1 MSEQDRQR
9 APLLILA
16 TGFYGGYAPFAPG
29 TVGTAVGVLFFWCF
43 SHLSP
48 LLYLITT
55 VAFVFLSAWVAE
67 RAEQLLQRKDAPA
80 IVIDEISG
88 FLVTMLFVPCSVT
101 MVLAGFLLFRGF
113 DIGKVF
119 PARWIERSIPGGWG
133 VVLDD
138 VAAGVYANI
147 VLQGV
152 RHWM

>member
-1 MSEQDRQR
+1 MPEQDRQR
-9 APLLILA
+9 AFVLFLA

-29 TVGTAVGVLFFWCF
+29 TVGTAVGVAFFWWF
-43 SHLSP
+43 SHFSP
-48 LLYLITT
+48 FLYLVTT
-55 VAFVFLSAWVAE
+55 IAFVFFSAWVADKG
-67 RAEQLLQRKDAPA
+67 EQALQQKDAPA

-88 FLVTMLFVPCSVT
+88 FLVTMLFVPCSLT

-119 PARWIERSIPGGWG
+119 PSRWIERTIPGGWG

-138 VAAGVYANI
+138 VVAGVYANI

>member
-1 MSEQDRQR
+1 MPDRGCQR
-9 APLLILA
+9 SLILFLA

-29 TVGTAVGVLFFWCF
+29 TFGTVVGVAFFWCF
-43 SHLSP
+43 SHFSP
-48 LLYLITT
+48 VLYLVTT
-55 VAFVFLSAWVAE
+55 IAFVFLSAWLADK
-67 RAEQLLQRKDAPA
+67 AEQILQRKDAPA

-88 FLVTMLFVPCSVT
+88 FLVTMLFVPCSLT

-119 PARWIERSIPGGWG
+119 PSRWIECTIPGGWG

-138 VAAGVYANI
+138 VVAGVYANI